1 MDGTKLSIDADKFEK
16 VQEILRKPSSD
27 RLTVVGGKNAGINPG
42 ETRDWVK
49 HCYMDGS
56 YGKCVGREPGDSV
69 FVELGEAKIDKDAIK
84 KLAEEKG
91 TIVEGKAKLEKTKL
105 DAYVKELNKK

>member
-1 MDGTKLSIDADKFEK
+1 M
-16 VQEILRKPSSD
+16 
-27 RLTVVGGKNAGINPG
+27 
-42 ETRDWVK
+42 
-49 HCYMDGS
+49 
-56 YGKCVGREPGDSV
+56 